1 MRRARTFFVL
11 LAGSMLASAATAA
24 PTAVQPSLYGVALGK
39 AIELPECEKLGSPSL
54 DGRTK
59 PYRQTGFDT
68 PTCFKH
74 VVEGSSI
81 DVHVQGLTIS
91 KNNTVSVLL
100 RNGLPD
106 RISVRTE
113 GVEDQD
119 DVLRTLTFKFGKPR
133 KLARPRAQNRM
144 GAVFSLIEAEWRVGS
159 ASLSF
164 STNTGSI
171 DSGVVELLSSEA
183 NRELASQA
191 RATHRDPR
199 L

>member
-1 MRRARTFFVL
+1 MHRARARFVL
-11 LAGSMLASAATAA
+11 LAGSVFASAAAAA
-24 PTAVQPSLYGVALGK
+24 PTAVQPSLYGLTLGRP
-39 AIELPECEKLGSPSL
+39 IELSECEKLGSPSL
-54 DGRTK
+54 DGRAR

-74 VVEGSSI
+74 VVEGTSI

-100 RNGLPD
+100 RNGWPD

-119 DVLRTLTFKFGKPR
+119 DVLRTLTSKFGKPR

-144 GAVFSLIEAEWRVGS
+144 GAVFRLIEAEWRVGS

-164 STNTGSI
+164 STNTGST

-183 NRELASQA
+183 VKELARQA
-191 RATHRDPR
+191 RDAHIDPR